1 MRRFITVIAVAAGY
15 VAAFLIASAVVAVRV
30 AATSGPVAQAS
41 SGMYA
46 FGDAILFLG
55 VFGVCALVP
64 TGAVL
69 FFLRR
74 YRRFWTVL
82 SLLGVAIALTAITA
96 TALYAF
102 GRHAAAPSTLAAL
115 AGYSVLRILIS
126 PLLALTFALFALL
139 SPARAPRLAF
149 LAATLM
155 EATASIYAGCV
166 WFVPMYFHSL

>member
-1 MRRFITVIAVAAGY
+1 MRRSLQVAAVVAGY
-15 VAAFLIASAVVAVRV
+15 VAAALIASAVVAIHV
-30 AATSGPVAQAS
+30 AATSGPESQAS
-41 SGMYA
+41 GGMYA

-82 SLLGVAIALTAITA
+82 STLGVAIALTGITA
-96 TALYAF
+96 AALYAF
-102 GRHAAAPSTLAAL
+102 GRHAATSPLATLASL
-115 AGYSVLRILIS
+115 SVLRMLIS

-166 WFVPMYFHSL
+166 WFIPMYFHSL

>member
-1 MRRFITVIAVAAGY
+1 VAGY
-15 VAAFLIASAVVAVRV
+15 VAAFLIASAAVAVRV
-30 AATSGPVAQAS
+30 AGTSGPVAQAS

-46 FGDAILFLG
+46 FGDAILFLA
-55 VFGVCALVP
+55 VFGVCALIP
-64 TGAVL
+64 TGAIL

-74 YRRFWTVL
+74 YRRFWTLL
-82 SLLGVAIALTAITA
+82 STLGVVVGLTAITA
-96 TALYAF
+96 AALYAF
-102 GRHAAAPSTLAAL
+102 GRHAAPSPLATL

-166 WFVPMYFHSL
+166 WFIPLYFHSL

>member
-1 MRRFITVIAVAAGY
+1 MKRFLTVVAVVAGY
-15 VAAFLIASAVVAVRV
+15 VTAFLIASAAVALHV
-30 AATSGPVAQAS
+30 AETGGPVAQAS

-55 VFGVCALVP
+55 VFSVCALVP

-74 YRRFWTVL
+74 YRRFWTIL
-82 SLLGVAIALTAITA
+82 STLGVVVGVTGITA
-96 TALYAF
+96 AALYAF
-102 GRHAAAPSTLAAL
+102 GRHAAPSPLATL

-139 SPARAPRLAF
+139 SPVRAPRLAF
-149 LAATLM
+149 LAAALM

-166 WFVPMYFHSL
+166 WFIPLYFHSL

>member
-1 MRRFITVIAVAAGY
+1 MRRSLKVAAVLAGY
-15 VAAFLIASAVVAVRV
+15 VAAFLIASAAVAIHV
-30 AATSGPVAQAS
+30 AATSGREAQAS
-41 SGMYA
+41 GGMYA

-82 SLLGVAIALTAITA
+82 SALGVVVALTGITA
-96 TALYAF
+96 AALYAF
-102 GRHAAAPSTLAAL
+102 GRHLVPSPLATLA
-115 AGYSVLRILIS
+115 VLGVTRILTS
-126 PLLALTFALFALL
+126 PLLALPFTLFAVL
-139 SPARAPRLAF
+139 PPYRAPPRGSR
-149 LAATLM
+149 AATLM

-166 WFVPMYFHSL
+166 WFIPMYFHSL